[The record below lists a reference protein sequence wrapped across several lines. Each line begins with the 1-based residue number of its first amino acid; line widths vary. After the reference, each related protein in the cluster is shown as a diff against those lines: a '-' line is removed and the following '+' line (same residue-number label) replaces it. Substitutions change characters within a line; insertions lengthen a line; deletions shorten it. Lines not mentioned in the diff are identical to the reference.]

1 MERSIE
7 DFSSELDAK
16 IREVSRFNNSLTFT
30 PFTSRLN
37 DIDLEAIEC
46 DEYDITRLKL
56 PPIIDDTLLP
66 PIDKVSDF
74 SEIPLESLYKFIFT
88 GVKFN
93 ELKEFY
99 IKVFELYAHENDEN
113 LAESPEELDK
123 IELLRYYFI
132 VSKVKNNNSWI
143 NFCCKND
150 DNDFDN
156 SGNQFCIN
164 CNNCSRCTH
173 LTNSRECYKC
183 NYCKKCEKCNDCNG
197 CKKCENCND
206 CNHCNNCKECT
217 NCKECF
223 NCVKCTR
230 CLECRICDS
239 CNESRKCTDSR
250 LLSYCDSLIKCHEC
264 KDSRNSCDLRSCFN
278 CSTCK
283 KCEDCINCYKCK
295 YCNVCSNCKECN
307 KCKHCDYCKR
317 CDNCLLC
324 TISYWFHQE
333 QLKNYNKKYN
343 CIDCFYCGG
352 CINCVNCKFCIK
364 CNDCEKCNNCISSLK
379 CKNCDN
385 IFDCNNC
392 NICDH
397 CISCRETSYI
407 AYSFRALRGGD
418 SQYHDYNTLNRSA
431 KYYHHAVKL
440 NKSDCSYY
448 DEKLK
453 KCAYFYLDKDNNSH
467 KMTSEEIDKFK
478 EYLKEYKLN

>member
-1 MERSIE
+1 MINVFPKLIHNDFLFLLLFLFKKMERSIE
-7 DFSSELDAK
+7 DFSSELDKK
-16 IREVSRFNNSLTFT
+16 ISEVSRFNNSLTFT
-30 PFTSRLN
+30 PFTSISN
-37 DIDLEAIEC
+37 DNDDLEAIEL
-46 DEYDITRLKL
+46 DEYDIERLNV

-88 GVKFN
+88 GEIYTDNLCKIKFN

-99 IKVFELYAHENDEN
+99 IKVFELYAHENN
-113 LAESPEELDK
+113 LVESPEKLDK

-156 SGNQFCIN
+156 CGNQFCIN

-173 LTNSRECYKC
+173 LTNSNECYKC
-183 NYCKKCEKCNDCNG
+183 ND
-197 CKKCENCND
+197 CKKCENCNN
-206 CNHCNNCKECT
+206 CYHCNDCKECT
-217 NCKECF
+217 NCNECF
-223 NCVKCTR
+223 DCVKCTR
-230 CLECRICDS
+230 CIDCRICNS

-264 KDSRNSCDLRSCFN
+264 KNSRNSYDLRSCVN

-283 KCEDCINCYKCK
+283 KCKDCFNCYKCK
-295 YCNVCSNCKECN
+295 QCIACSNCKECN
-307 KCKHCDYCKR
+307 KCKHCEYCKR
-317 CDNCLLC
+317 CDNCLHC
-324 TISYWFHQE
+324 RISYYCFNQK
-333 QLKNYNKKYN
+333 QLDNYNKKYN

-352 CINCVNCKFCIK
+352 CINSVNCKFCIK
-364 CNDCEKCNNCISSLK
+364 CNDCEKCNNCISSVK

-392 NICDH
+392 NNCDH
-397 CISCRETSYI
+397 CISCRDSGNI
-407 AYSFRALRGGD
+407 AYSFRALI
-418 SQYHDYNTLNRSA
+418 SKHD
-431 KYYHHAVKL
+431 
-440 NKSDCSYY
+440 YY

-453 KCAYFYLDKDNNSH
+453 KCAYYYLDKYNHSH

-478 EYLKEYKLN
+478 EYLKEYGLN